1 MRVNGF
7 AGLIRSL
14 CGDGDFI
21 ARAGSFPCPFIEKK
35 AILCVGMKYTGT
47 VKGGVVVL
55 EAGVKL
61 EDGTVV
67 RVEPVQTSERS
78 TIGQRLKRFAGTAR
92 GLPPD
97 MAENHD
103 HYLHGRP
110 KK

>member
-1 MRVNGF
+1 
-7 AGLIRSL
+7 
-14 CGDGDFI
+14 
-21 ARAGSFPCPFIEKK
+21 
-35 AILCVGMKYTGT
+35 MKYTGT

-55 EAGVKL
+55 EGVRL
-61 EDGTVV
+61 EEGTVV
-67 RVEPVQTSERS
+67 QVEPLDRARAS
-78 TIGQRLKRFAGTAR
+78 TLGRRLKRFAGTAR

>member
-1 MRVNGF
+1 
-7 AGLIRSL
+7 
-14 CGDGDFI
+14 
-21 ARAGSFPCPFIEKK
+21 
-35 AILCVGMKYTGT
+35 MKYTGT

-55 EAGVKL
+55 EGVTL

-67 RVEPVQTSERS
+67 QVEPLERAPAS
-78 TIGQRLKRFAGTAR
+78 TLGQRLKRFAGTAR

>member
-1 MRVNGF
+1 LGV
-7 AGLIRSL
+7 
-14 CGDGDFI
+14 
-21 ARAGSFPCPFIEKK
+21 
-35 AILCVGMKYTGT
+35 KYTGT

-55 EAGVKL
+55 DGVKL
-61 EDGTVV
+61 ADGTMVQ
-67 RVEPVQTSERS
+67 VEPVEPTRPS
-78 TIGQRLKRFAGTAR
+78 TIGQRLKQFAGTAC

>member
-1 MRVNGF
+1 V
-7 AGLIRSL
+7 S
-14 CGDGDFI
+14 
-21 ARAGSFPCPFIEKK
+21 
-35 AILCVGMKYTGT
+35 YTGK
-47 VKGGVVVL
+47 VKNGVVVL
-55 EAGVKL
+55 PPDVKL
-61 EDGTVV
+61 PEGTEVKV
-67 RVEPVQTSERS
+67 ETVEPPKPD